1 MEDTLKQIL
10 AEYNSI
16 AKSRARWIR
25 NRKDLKNTWPSLY
38 KVLEEAS
45 GRDGNKLVVFDPQWH
60 ERADKGG
67 FRGTANKDLAD
78 VEVLKPAEK
87 ETPAE
92 KPKEAP
98 AKKAETKKAS
108 PKKEVEKSDKK

>member
-1 MEDTLKQIL
+1 MEDTLKKIL

-16 AKSRARWIR
+16 AKSRSRWIR
-25 NRKDLKNTWPSLY
+25 NRKDLRNGWKSLY
-38 KVLEEAS
+38 EVLEQAS
-45 GRDGNKLVVFDPQWH
+45 GRDGAKLIVFDPEWH

-67 FRGTANKDLAD
+67 FRGTVNKNLAD

-87 ETPAE
+87 
-92 KPKEAP
+92 PKEAP
-98 AKKAETKKAS
+98 VKKAQTKKAS